1 MSGGHRLCT
10 DRNGV
15 ETGMNGFGDYSS
27 GEQIDSLL
35 NQLEEMEQELTDKNE
50 ELKDL
55 WIQVQEKDGQIR
67 NLSSGSQKLKS
78 QIQSMK
84 SALSEQG
91 ETLRHQTEQLERY
104 SGSDIIFQEN
114 GRLKAEMEKA
124 EKRGKEM
131 EERAAAVLAQAGRKE
146 ETAERKLAMANRL
159 MAEYEETLARE
170 VEKAR
175 RVLQKKLQED
185 CKRVLRKESVKM
197 SGTVWVLIAAYL
209 AQMAAVLITEKDII
223 ATIPLWF
230 LERCENAI
238 WLLQNL
244 GNLYRSLYQTMI
256 TVMPSQLAV
265 GTLFFVSAVIVVSLF
280 FVIRMGACCLLR
292 KWKKRWE
299 YYKCKNM
306 ELLKKSV
313 MTGIA
318 FMGFSLSLAV
328 MKIPF
333 IPIRLNVVSWWM
345 IITGIM
351 EYLYFY
357 YDGHD
362 FW

>member
-1 MSGGHRLCT
+1 
-10 DRNGV
+10 
-15 ETGMNGFGDYSS
+15 
-27 GEQIDSLL
+27 
-35 NQLEEMEQELTDKNE
+35 
-50 ELKDL
+50 
-55 WIQVQEKDGQIR
+55 
-67 NLSSGSQKLKS
+67 
-78 QIQSMK
+78 
-84 SALSEQG
+84 
-91 ETLRHQTEQLERY
+91 
-104 SGSDIIFQEN
+104 
-114 GRLKAEMEKA
+114 MEKA

-244 GNLYRSLYQTMI
+244 GNLYWSLYQTMI

-351 EYLYFY
+351 ECLYFY

>member
-1 MSGGHRLCT
+1 
-10 DRNGV
+10 
-15 ETGMNGFGDYSS
+15 MNGLEDYSS
-27 GEQIDSLL
+27 GEKIDSLL
-35 NQLEEMEQELTDKNE
+35 NQLEEMEQELTDKDR

-55 WIQVQEKDGQIR
+55 WKLTQEKDRQIQ
-67 NLSSGSQKLKS
+67 NLSSSSQKLKS

-91 ETLRHQTEQLERY
+91 ETLRHQTEQLEKY

-114 GRLKAEMEKA
+114 KRLKEEMEKA

-131 EERAAAVLAQAGRKE
+131 EERVTAVLTRAGKRE
-146 ETAERKLAMANRL
+146 ETAERKIAMANRL

-170 VEKAR
+170 VEKAKR
-175 RVLQKKLQED
+175 ELRKKLHED

-197 SGTVWVLIAAYL
+197 SGTVLVLIAAYL
-209 AQMAAVLITEKDII
+209 AQMAAVLLAEKDTI
-223 ATIPLWF
+223 ATIPLW
-230 LERCENAI
+230 LSDRCGNVM

-244 GNLYRSLYQTMI
+244 EILYGSIYQTMI
-256 TVMPSQLAV
+256 AVMPSPLAV
-265 GTLFFVSAVIVVSLF
+265 GILVFASAVMAAILF
-280 FVIRMGACCLLR
+280 VVIRMGTCCLLR

-299 YYKCKNM
+299 YYGYKNM
-306 ELLKKSV
+306 ELFKKSV

-333 IPIRLNVVSWWM
+333 ISIRLNVVSWWM

-351 EYLYFY
+351 ECLYFY

>member
-35 NQLEEMEQELTDKNE
+35 NQLEEMEQEL
-50 ELKDL
+50 KDL

-84 SALSEQG
+84 SVLSEQG

-114 GRLKAEMEKA
+114 RRLKAEMEKA

-185 CKRVLRKESVKM
+185 CKRVLSRESVKM
-197 SGTVWVLIAAYL
+197 SGAVLVLIAAYL
-209 AQMAAVLITEKDII
+209 AQMAAVLIAEKDII
-223 ATIPLWF
+223 AAIPLWF
-230 LERCENAI
+230 LERCENGI

-256 TVMPSQLAV
+256 TVMPSPLAV
-265 GTLFFVSAVIVVSLF
+265 GTLVFASSVIAVGVF

-299 YYKCKNM
+299 YYERNDM
-306 ELLKKSV
+306 EQFKKSV

-333 IPIRLNVVSWWM
+333 IPIRLNVVNWWM

-351 EYLYFY
+351 ECLYFY

>member
-1 MSGGHRLCT
+1 
-10 DRNGV
+10 
-15 ETGMNGFGDYSS
+15 MNVLEDYSS

-35 NQLEEMEQELTDKNE
+35 NQLEEMEQELTDKDR

-55 WIQVQEKDGQIR
+55 WKLTQEKDRQIQ
-67 NLSSGSQKLKS
+67 NLSSSSQKLKS

-91 ETLRHQTEQLERY
+91 ETLRHQTEQLEKY

-114 GRLKAEMEKA
+114 KRLKEEMEKA

-131 EERAAAVLAQAGRKE
+131 EERVTAVLTRAGKRE
-146 ETAERKLAMANRL
+146 ETAERKIAMANRL

-185 CKRVLRKESVKM
+185 CKRVLSRESVKM
-197 SGTVWVLIAAYL
+197 SGAVLVLVAAYL
-209 AQMAAVLITEKDII
+209 AQMAAVLIAEKDII
-223 ATIPLWF
+223 AAIPLWF

-256 TVMPSQLAV
+256 TVMPSPLAV
-265 GTLFFVSAVIVVSLF
+265 GTLVFASSVIAVGVF

-299 YYKCKNM
+299 YYGRKDM
-306 ELLKKSV
+306 EQFKKSV

-351 EYLYFY
+351 ECLYFY

>member
-84 SALSEQG
+84 SVLSEQG

-185 CKRVLRKESVKM
+185 CKRVLSR
-197 SGTVWVLIAAYL
+197 
-209 AQMAAVLITEKDII
+209 DII
-223 ATIPLWF
+223 AAIPLWF
-230 LERCENAI
+230 LERCENGI

-256 TVMPSQLAV
+256 TVMPSPLAV
-265 GTLFFVSAVIVVSLF
+265 GTLVFASSVIAVGVF

-299 YYKCKNM
+299 YYERNDM
-306 ELLKKSV
+306 EQFKKSV

-333 IPIRLNVVSWWM
+333 IPIRLNVVNWWM

-351 EYLYFY
+351 ECLYFY

>member
-1 MSGGHRLCT
+1 
-10 DRNGV
+10 
-15 ETGMNGFGDYSS
+15 MNELDDYNS

-35 NQLEEMEQELTDKNE
+35 NQLEDMEQELADKNR
-50 ELKDL
+50 ELESL
-55 WIQVQEKDGQIR
+55 WNRMQEKDRQIQ

-78 QIQSMK
+78 QKQSMK

-131 EERAAAVLAQAGRKE
+131 EERAAAVLTRAGKRE
-146 ETAERKLAMANRL
+146 ETAERKIAMANRL
-159 MAEYEETLARE
+159 MAGYEETLARE
-170 VEKAR
+170 VEKAK

-185 CKRVLRKESVKM
+185 CGRVLRKESVKM
-197 SGTVWVLIAAYL
+197 SGTVWVLIAVYL
-209 AQMAAVLITEKDII
+209 AQMASVLIAEKDIT

-244 GNLYRSLYQTMI
+244 RNLYRSLYQTMI
-256 TVMPSQLAV
+256 TVMPSPLAV
-265 GTLFFVSAVIVVSLF
+265 GILVSASAVMAAILF
-280 FVIRMGACCLLR
+280 VVIRMGTCCLLR

-299 YYKCKNM
+299 YYDCRNM
-306 ELLKKSV
+306 GQFKKTV
-313 MTGIA
+313 MAGIA
-318 FMGFSLSLAV
+318 FMGFSIALAV
-328 MKIPF
+328 MKLPF

-351 EYLYFY
+351 EYLYFR
-357 YDGHD
+357 YDEHSC
-362 FW
+362 F

>member
-1 MSGGHRLCT
+1 
-10 DRNGV
+10 
-15 ETGMNGFGDYSS
+15 MNGLGDYSS

-35 NQLEEMEQELTDKNE
+35 KQMEDMEQELADKNT
-50 ELKDL
+50 ELKSM
-55 WIQVQEKDGQIR
+55 WSQMQEKDRQIQ

-170 VEKAR
+170 VEKAK
-175 RVLQKKLQED
+175 RVLRKKLQED
-185 CKRVLRKESVKM
+185 CGRVLRKESVKM
-197 SGTVWVLIAAYL
+197 SGTVWGLIAAYL
-209 AQMAAVLITEKDII
+209 AQLATVLITEKDII

-230 LERCENAI
+230 WERCENAI

-256 TVMPSQLAV
+256 TVIPSSLAV
-265 GTLFFVSAVIVVSLF
+265 GTLVFVSAVIAVSVF
-280 FVIRMGACCLLR
+280 FVIRMGACC
-292 KWKKRWE
+292 
-299 YYKCKNM
+299 Y
-306 ELLKKSV
+306 
-313 MTGIA
+313 
-318 FMGFSLSLAV
+318 
-328 MKIPF
+328 
-333 IPIRLNVVSWWM
+333 
-345 IITGIM
+345 
-351 EYLYFY
+351 
-357 YDGHD
+357 
-362 FW
+362 

>member
-1 MSGGHRLCT
+1 
-10 DRNGV
+10 
-15 ETGMNGFGDYSS
+15 MNGLEDYSS

-35 NQLEEMEQELTDKNE
+35 NQMEDMEQELTDKNM
-50 ELKDL
+50 ELKIL
-55 WIQVQEKDGQIR
+55 QSQLQEKDRQIR
-67 NLSSGSQKLKS
+67 NISSGSQKLKS

-91 ETLRHQTEQLERY
+91 ETLRHQTGQLERY

-170 VEKAR
+170 VEKAKR
-175 RVLQKKLQED
+175 LLQKKLQED
-185 CKRVLRKESVKM
+185 CGRVLRKESVKM
-197 SGTVWVLIAAYL
+197 SGTVWVLIAVYL
-209 AQMAAVLITEKDII
+209 AQMALVLIAEKDIT

-256 TVMPSQLAV
+256 TVIPSLLAV
-265 GTLFFVSAVIVVSLF
+265 STLVFASAVIAVSLF

-299 YYKCKNM
+299 YYGRKDM
-306 ELLKKSV
+306 EQFKKSV

-345 IITGIM
+345 IITVIM
-351 EYLYFY
+351 ECLYFY

>member
-1 MSGGHRLCT
+1 
-10 DRNGV
+10 
-15 ETGMNGFGDYSS
+15 MNGLEDYSS
-27 GEQIDSLL
+27 GEKIDSLL
-35 NQLEEMEQELTDKNE
+35 NQLEEMEQELTDKDR

-55 WIQVQEKDGQIR
+55 WKLTQEKDRQIQ
-67 NLSSGSQKLKS
+67 NLSSSSQKLKS

-146 ETAERKLAMANRL
+146 ETVERKLAMANRL

-197 SGTVWVLIAAYL
+197 SGTVLVLIAAYL
-209 AQMAAVLITEKDII
+209 AQMAAVLLAEKDTI
-223 ATIPLWF
+223 ATIPLW
-230 LERCENAI
+230 LSDRCGNVM

-244 GNLYRSLYQTMI
+244 EILYGSIYQTMI
-256 TVMPSQLAV
+256 AVMPSPLAV
-265 GTLFFVSAVIVVSLF
+265 GILVFASAVMAAILF
-280 FVIRMGACCLLR
+280 VVIRMGICGLLC

-299 YYKCKNM
+299 YYQCR
-306 ELLKKSV
+306 EIESFKKSV
-313 MTGIA
+313 MIGII
-318 FMGFSLSLAV
+318 FIGFSISLAV
-328 MKIPF
+328 VKLPF
-333 IPIRLNVVSWWM
+333 IPIRLNVISWWM

-351 EYLYFY
+351 ECLYFY

>member
-1 MSGGHRLCT
+1 
-10 DRNGV
+10 
-15 ETGMNGFGDYSS
+15 MNGFGDYSS

-35 NQLEEMEQELTDKNE
+35 NQLEEMERELTDKNM
-50 ELKDL
+50 ELEILKSQL
-55 WIQVQEKDGQIR
+55 QEKDRQIQ
-67 NLSSGSQKLKS
+67 NLSSSSQKLKS

-131 EERAAAVLAQAGRKE
+131 EEKAAAVLARAGKRE

-170 VEKAR
+170 VEKAK
-175 RVLQKKLQED
+175 RVLQRKLQED
-185 CKRVLRKESVKM
+185 CERILRRESVKM
-197 SGTVWVLIAAYL
+197 SDTVKVLIAAYL
-209 AQMAAVLITEKDII
+209 AQMASVLIAEKDIT

-230 LERCENAI
+230 SDRCGNVM

-256 TVMPSQLAV
+256 TVMPPQMAV
-265 GTLFFVSAVIVVSLF
+265 GILVFTSAVMAAILF
-280 FVIRMGACCLLR
+280 VDIRMGICCLLR

-299 YYKCKNM
+299 YYDCRNM
-306 ELLKKSV
+306 GQFKKTV
-313 MTGIA
+313 MAGIA
-318 FMGFSLSLAV
+318 FMGFSIALAV
-328 MKIPF
+328 MKLPF

-345 IITGIM
+345 VITGIM
-351 EYLYFY
+351 EYLYFR
-357 YDGHD
+357 YDEHSY
-362 FW
+362 F

>member
-1 MSGGHRLCT
+1 
-10 DRNGV
+10 
-15 ETGMNGFGDYSS
+15 MNGFGDYSS

-35 NQLEEMEQELTDKNE
+35 NQLEEMEQELTDKDRK
-50 ELKDL
+50 LKDL

-84 SALSEQG
+84 SVLSEQG

-114 GRLKAEMEKA
+114 GRLKEKMEKA

-185 CKRVLRKESVKM
+185 CKRVLSRESVKM
-197 SGTVWVLIAAYL
+197 SGAVLVLIAAYL

-223 ATIPLWF
+223 AAIPLWF
-230 LERCENAI
+230 LERCENI
-238 WLLQNL
+238 MWLLQNL
-244 GNLYRSLYQTMI
+244 GNLYQHFYQTM
-256 TVMPSQLAV
+256 TAGMPPQLAA
-265 GTLFFVSAVIVVSLF
+265 GILAFSSAVFVAIAF
-280 FVIRMGACCLLR
+280 FVIRMGICCLLR
-292 KWKKRWE
+292 GCKKRWE
-299 YYKCKNM
+299 YYRRR
-306 ELLKKSV
+306 EIESFKKSV
-313 MTGIA
+313 MAGII
-318 FMGFSLSLAV
+318 FIGFSISLAV
-328 MKIPF
+328 VKLPF
-333 IPIRLNVVSWWM
+333 IPIRLNVISWWM
-345 IITGIM
+345 IITGII

>member
-1 MSGGHRLCT
+1 
-10 DRNGV
+10 
-15 ETGMNGFGDYSS
+15 MNELDDYNS

-35 NQLEEMEQELTDKNE
+35 NQLEDMEQELADKNR
-50 ELKDL
+50 ELESL
-55 WIQVQEKDGQIR
+55 WNRMQEKDRQIQ

-78 QIQSMK
+78 QKQSMK

-91 ETLRHQTEQLERY
+91 ETLRHQTEQLEKY

-114 GRLKAEMEKA
+114 GRLKAELEKA

-131 EERAAAVLAQAGRKE
+131 EERAAAVLTRAGKRE
-146 ETAERKLAMANRL
+146 ETAERKIAMANRL
-159 MAEYEETLARE
+159 MAGYEETLARE
-170 VEKAR
+170 VEKAK

-185 CKRVLRKESVKM
+185 CGRVLRKESVKM
-197 SGTVWVLIAAYL
+197 SGTVWVLIAVYL
-209 AQMAAVLITEKDII
+209 AQMASVLIAEKDIT

-244 GNLYRSLYQTMI
+244 RNLYRSLYQTMI
-256 TVMPSQLAV
+256 TVMPSPLAV
-265 GTLFFVSAVIVVSLF
+265 GILVSASAVMAAILF
-280 FVIRMGACCLLR
+280 VVIRMGTCCLLR

-299 YYKCKNM
+299 YYDCRNM
-306 ELLKKSV
+306 GQFKKTV
-313 MTGIA
+313 MAGIA
-318 FMGFSLSLAV
+318 FMGFSIALAV
-328 MKIPF
+328 MKLPF

-351 EYLYFY
+351 EYLYFR
-357 YDGHD
+357 YDEHSC
-362 FW
+362 F

>member
-1 MSGGHRLCT
+1 
-10 DRNGV
+10 
-15 ETGMNGFGDYSS
+15 
-27 GEQIDSLL
+27 
-35 NQLEEMEQELTDKNE
+35 
-50 ELKDL
+50 
-55 WIQVQEKDGQIR
+55 
-67 NLSSGSQKLKS
+67 
-78 QIQSMK
+78 
-84 SALSEQG
+84 
-91 ETLRHQTEQLERY
+91 
-104 SGSDIIFQEN
+104 
-114 GRLKAEMEKA
+114 MEKA

-170 VEKAR
+170 VEKVR

-185 CKRVLRKESVKM
+185 CKRVLSRESVKM
-197 SGTVWVLIAAYL
+197 SGAVLVLIAAYL

-223 ATIPLWF
+223 AAIPLWF

-256 TVMPSQLAV
+256 TAMPSPLAV
-265 GTLFFVSAVIVVSLF
+265 GILVFASAAIAVSLF

-299 YYKCKNM
+299 YYGYKNM
-306 ELLKKSV
+306 ELFKKSV

-351 EYLYFY
+351 ECLYFY

>member
-1 MSGGHRLCT
+1 
-10 DRNGV
+10 
-15 ETGMNGFGDYSS
+15 MNGLEDYSS
-27 GEQIDSLL
+27 GEQIDGLL
-35 NQLEEMEQELTDKNE
+35 NQLEEMERELTDKDRK
-50 ELKDL
+50 LKDL
-55 WIQVQEKDGQIR
+55 WKLTQEKDRQIR

-114 GRLKAEMEKA
+114 GRLKAELEKA

-131 EERAAAVLAQAGRKE
+131 EEKAAAVLARAGKRE

-185 CKRVLRKESVKM
+185 CKRVLSRESVKM
-197 SGTVWVLIAAYL
+197 SGAVLVLVAAYL

-223 ATIPLWF
+223 AAIPLWF

-256 TVMPSQLAV
+256 TVMPSPLAV
-265 GTLFFVSAVIVVSLF
+265 GTLVFASSVIAVGLF

-299 YYKCKNM
+299 YYGYKNM
-306 ELLKKSV
+306 ELFKKSV

-351 EYLYFY
+351 ECLYFY

>member
-1 MSGGHRLCT
+1 
-10 DRNGV
+10 
-15 ETGMNGFGDYSS
+15 MNGLEDYSS
-27 GEQIDSLL
+27 GEKIDSLL
-35 NQLEEMEQELTDKNE
+35 NQLEEMEQELTDKDR

-55 WIQVQEKDGQIR
+55 WKLMQEKDRQIQ
-67 NLSSGSQKLKS
+67 NLSSSSQKLKS

-91 ETLRHQTEQLERY
+91 ETLRHQTEQLEKY

-114 GRLKAEMEKA
+114 GRLKAELEKA

-131 EERAAAVLAQAGRKE
+131 EERAAAVLTRAGKRE
-146 ETAERKLAMANRL
+146 ETAERKIAMANRL
-159 MAEYEETLARE
+159 MAGYEETLARE
-170 VEKAR
+170 VEKAK

-185 CKRVLRKESVKM
+185 CGRVLRKESVKM
-197 SGTVWVLIAAYL
+197 SGTVWVLIAVYL
-209 AQMAAVLITEKDII
+209 AQMASVLIAEKDIT

-244 GNLYRSLYQTMI
+244 RNLYRSLYQTMI
-256 TVMPSQLAV
+256 TVMPSPLAV
-265 GTLFFVSAVIVVSLF
+265 GILVSASAVMAAILF
-280 FVIRMGACCLLR
+280 VVIRMGACCLLR

-299 YYKCKNM
+299 YYGRKDM
-306 ELLKKSV
+306 EQFKKSV

-333 IPIRLNVVSWWM
+333 IPIRLNVVNWWM

-351 EYLYFY
+351 ECLYFY